1 MLVQMRW
8 NLTLRGSGKG
18 RNLKWYFV
26 MPALLTASLV
36 LLNLGGQLT
45 SARALES
52 GQSDLVG
59 HSAAKTKTISSP
71 QALSVKGQQVR
82 NVGKA
87 PNNCGQGVNSV
98 AIKKRQVN
106 LVLDDSG
113 SMFSNGGNTPLDRW
127 SNAKYSLEVFAAL
140 LGEQD
145 NMNIYLTSTYA
156 KGGSGSVVQLAGKE
170 AASSRVSKI
179 HNMVMQGGDTPY
191 APVQAAAKDLAA
203 SDAGENG

>member
-18 RNLKWYFV
+18 RNLKWYFM

-52 GQSDLVG
+52 GQSNPVG

-71 QALSVKGQQVR
+71 QDLSVKGQQVR
-82 NVGKA
+82 NAGKA

-98 AIKKRQVN
+98 AIKKRQV
-106 LVLDDSG
+106 DDSA

-179 HNMVMQGGDTPY
+179 HNMVMQGGDTG
-191 APVQAAAKDLAA
+191 
-203 SDAGENG
+203 SR